1 MMLDLLG
8 GFGEKGRTSLAV
20 NSVNNRILLDVGIK
34 VGAAGAEYYPALDG
48 PVDDI
53 DALLV
58 SHAHE
63 DHIGALSWLLSR
75 GYAGPIF
82 MTAETRA
89 EAPATL
95 AAYAEPDDFRRFPV
109 PDHRIEIFEP
119 GDTLRTGNLTVRT
132 GRSGHVVGG
141 VWFAVDDGKS
151 RVVYTA
157 DVVPDSNVF
166 VMDTIPHCD
175 LLVFDA
181 SYGADPVPG
190 AARAREISEWVARHP
205 QGCLLPTPLSG
216 RSLELIAALPG
227 PFAIHAGMR
236 SSLEAQIG
244 ATGAF
249 LPDVSEL
256 LRSRL
261 ASAADWADADPL
273 PPLPLLADDG
283 MGEAGPSSR
292 LLPRA
297 DQAGFAVLLTGH
309 LPAGSPGDLLHRA
322 GRADWVR
329 MPTHPTLSG
338 NIDIWEK
345 AGRPDA
351 LGHSCPTDLLAD
363 LKNHIPSLRTQCR
376 TGQRITVPQ
385 GSNNENPDL

>member
-1 MMLDLLG
+1 MRLDLLG

-20 NSVNNRILLDVGIK
+20 NSGDDRILLDVGIK
-34 VGAAGAEYYPALDG
+34 VGASGAEYYPALDG

-53 DALLV
+53 DAVFV

-63 DHIGALSWLLSR
+63 DHVGALSWLLSR
-75 GYAGPIF
+75 GYGGPVF
-82 MTAETRA
+82 MTVETRD

-95 AAYAEPDDFRRFPV
+95 AAYAEPGDFRRFPL
-109 PDHRIEIFEP
+109 PRDRIELFEP
-119 GDTLRTGNLTVRT
+119 GDTLASGNLTIRT

-141 VWFAVDDGKS
+141 VWFTVDDGQS
-151 RVVYTA
+151 HIAYSA

-166 VMDTIPHCD
+166 VMDTIPRCD

-236 SSLEAQIG
+236 SSLEAQMDAGASLLPGVSEILRRRLQG
-244 ATGAF
+244 AT
-249 LPDVSEL
+249 
-256 LRSRL
+256 
-261 ASAADWADADPL
+261 DWTDTDPL
-273 PPLPLLADDG
+273 PSMPLLADDG

-292 LLPRA
+292 VLPL
-297 DQAGFAVLLTGH
+297 AGRVGHPVLLTGH
-309 LPAGSPGDLLHRA
+309 LPSGSPGEILYKA
-322 GRADWVR
+322 GRADWIR

-338 NIDIWEK
+338 TVGIWEK
-345 AGRPDA
+345 AGRPAA
-351 LGHSCPTDLLAD
+351 LGHSCAPDLLD
-363 LKNHIPSLRTQCR
+363 ELKSYIPPLLTQWR
-376 TGQRITVPQ
+376 TGQRVAVPPR
-385 GSNNENPDL
+385 SKS